1 LPRKPVSA
9 HPRLFF
15 RTRFNLGRESATKIN
30 ADDLIT
36 WLIVGALAGSLAAM
50 IIKWRREGFGRLL
63 NLAIGLVGALIGGFV
78 FKMFNINLG
87 VVGTIT
93 VTSEDIV
100 EAFIGS
106 LIFFATL
113 WIIQKLRAAKSTTI
127 GAAN

>member
-1 LPRKPVSA
+1 M
-9 HPRLFF
+9 
-15 RTRFNLGRESATKIN
+15 KIN

-50 IIKWRREGFGRLL
+50 IVKWRREGFGRLL

-87 VVGTIT
+87 VVGAIT

-106 LIFFATL
+106 LIFLATL
-113 WIIQKLRAAKSTTI
+113 WIIQKLRAAKNTTI
-127 GAAN
+127 GAPN